1 MFESFTATEDDG
13 QISEAMRIA
22 IADRL
27 ALRATLVDQLAEAL
41 CAFREPKTVPS
52 QTWIRLDIAL
62 SGLIAGVTG
71 KPTADELLEEM
82 EEALGV
88 WLLDR
93 LEDGQAPFIVRRL
106 GAALDFKN

>member
-1 MFESFTATEDDG
+1 MFGILTTPDDE
-13 QISEAMRIA
+13 ISEAMREV

-27 ALRATLVDQLAEAL
+27 ALRATLVDHLAETL

-71 KPTADELLEEM
+71 KPTADDLLEEM

-93 LEDGQAPFIVRRL
+93 LEDGQAPLIVRQL
-106 GAALDFKN
+106 GAARAN